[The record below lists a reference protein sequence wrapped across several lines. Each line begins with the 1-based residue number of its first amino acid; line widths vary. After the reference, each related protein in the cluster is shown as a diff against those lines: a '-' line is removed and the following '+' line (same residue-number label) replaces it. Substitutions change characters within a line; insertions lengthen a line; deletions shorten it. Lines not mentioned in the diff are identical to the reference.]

1 MVVIIHE
8 LQNHFSDAIIHPK
21 NVYNAI
27 NLFQHNQKMSK
38 TDAAEIYNKLIQLQ
52 RKEPGWFVEV
62 RLEGKDNHLIR
73 LF

>member
-1 MVVIIHE
+1 
-8 LQNHFSDAIIHPK
+8 
-21 NVYNAI
+21 
-27 NLFQHNQKMSK
+27 MSK